1 MMTDEQFNLAR
12 VSFGT
17 IGLVTGVALLIYGFG
32 AYFDLLPGG
41 SLSALMLIYGFPAT
55 IVGFAL
61 KYAELKPVPCKTTP
75 QAMSLRD
82 TKATDIQ
89 KQVRQD
95 TTRYRYGD
103 EQHLEEALERI
114 FRYGKAEG
122 IPRRYGPELRAL
134 REEIRDGEYALVL
147 EFESP
152 RLTAEQWME
161 RQGKFQTFF
170 GPGIVAEMNPVPG
183 GMDVAL
189 ITDGSGQGK
198 GGKEQEEVLPPLMP
212 GMPARRKD

>member
-1 MMTDEQFNLAR
+1 MVVDDQFSITR

-17 IGLVTGVALLIYGFG
+17 IGLVTGVGLLVYGFG

-61 KYAELKPVPCKTTP
+61 KYAELKPVPCKTTT
-75 QAMSLRD
+75 QATQLRE

-122 IPRRYGPELRAL
+122 IPRRYGPGLRAL
-134 REEIRDGEYALVL
+134 REEVVDGEYALVL

-152 RLTAEQWME
+152 KLTVEQWMD
-161 RQGKFQTFF
+161 RLPKFQSFF
-170 GPGIVAEMNPVPG
+170 GPGIVAKMNPVPG

-189 ITDGSGQGK
+189 ITDGSGLGKDGKDQG
-198 GGKEQEEVLPPLMP
+198 EVLPPLMP
-212 GMPARRKD
+212 GMPARRKE

>member
-134 REEIRDGEYALVL
+134 REEIKDGEYALVL

-152 RLTAEQWME
+152 KLTVEQWMD
-161 RQGKFQTFF
+161 RQGKFQSFF
-170 GPGIVAEMNPVPG
+170 GPGIVAEMNPVSG

-189 ITDGSGQGK
+189 ITDGSGK
-198 GGKEQEEVLPPLMP
+198 GKEGNEQGEVLPPLMP